1 MADNLK
7 DIFFEQNACIFF
19 KIPLIFHV
27 GLIKSIP
34 RCVR

>member
-7 DIFFEQNACIFF
+7 DTFCEQNAYILF